1 MSKPKPPPTGP
12 GPTDGSRAGPP
23 PGGRPPKAPAKGRA
37 SKVPAHPD
45 DDDLDDPTPPPAR
58 KPRKVKTVLR
68 KRPPT
73 SGRLSWRGALA
84 VVVLG
89 LCLGAVATAMVL
101 YGDAARKVTAWQ
113 DTPPATRPTTVWSAP
128 MLLRQGEPADADLL
142 ARDLRAAG
150 YEPVSALTADD
161 QFVRQGSTF
170 QVRSRGGAGAG
181 WKVGPATG
189 KLKVEAGRVA
199 EVEPKAGLQ
208 LRPTTLAVI
217 GDLQARRSPIRLAEI
232 SPWMV
237 PALLSIED
245 ARFRDHA
252 GVDPIGITRAV
263 LANLLG
269 RSEGG
274 STLTQQLAKN
284 LFVGA
289 QRTMRR
295 KVEEAFLAA
304 ALERAFDKDALLE
317 LYLSEVYL
325 GHADGMPIYGVAQAA
340 RAWFGRPPDRLTV
353 AECATLAGVI
363 ASPNAWSPLRDAEAA
378 EKRRNVVLDR
388 MVTVRALTEAQA
400 AEARAEP
407 LSLVPVDVSASWE
420 APWAVS
426 AAVAAAGDAL
436 GETFRAGS
444 GLAVFSTV
452 QPHLQRAAEQAL
464 ADGMD
469 KLGAAKAEAKD
480 AQAAAAVVRSDDGA
494 VLAVVGGRD
503 FKTSPFHRA
512 TSAWRE
518 AGSTIK
524 PLTVLLALDKDPTLG
539 PSTLLV
545 DQPITRVH
553 DGKRWTPRNY
563 DGTYLGKVTLRRA
576 VETSRNIPMVLL
588 AEPLGWS
595 TLQEH
600 LRTAGLSHATDL
612 PSASLGGFPTTVV
625 ELAGAYTA
633 FSEGGSARTPHLLLG
648 VADADG
654 RALLDTEVSTHRLGS
669 GRSAA
674 LVRHLLEGVI
684 TDGTAHRAASLGIHG
699 AFAGKTGTTDEARDA
714 WFVGLDPEV
723 VTAVWVGNDRGVLG
737 LTGGDAALPVWAGLM
752 NALGAPRGRFGDPD
766 DLVGV
771 PVCSS
776 TGRPPCGSCAATRT
790 EYFPRGQVP
799 TADCSAP
806 EPADAP
812 PGDLPEAPPAE
823 APAATPAAPPKSSA
837 APGPKKTEEKS
848 HEAAT
853 PP

>member
-1 MSKPKPPPTGP
+1 MSKPKPPRPTGP
-12 GPTDGSRAGPP
+12 GPTDGSRSGPP
-23 PGGRPPKAPAKGRA
+23 PGGRPPKSAGSASGKGRA

-45 DDDLDDPTPPPAR
+45 DDDIDEATPPPLAK

-68 KRPPT
+68 KRPPP
-73 SGRLSWRGALA
+73 SRGLGWRGVLA

-89 LCLGAVATAMVL
+89 LLLGVVATAMVL

-128 MLLRQGEPADADLL
+128 MLLRQGEPVDADLL

-170 QVRSRGGAGAG
+170 QVRSKGGAGAG

-189 KLKVEAGRVA
+189 KIKVEAGRVA
-199 EVEPKAGLQ
+199 EVEPKSGLQ

-217 GDLQARRSPIRLAEI
+217 GDLQARRSPVRLAEI

-245 ARFRDHA
+245 ARFRDHP

-263 LANLLG
+263 VANLLG

-378 EKRRNVVLDR
+378 EKRRNVVIDR

-400 AEARAEP
+400 DEARAEP
-407 LSLVPVDVSASWE
+407 LKLVPVDVGASWE

-444 GLAVFSTV
+444 GLAVFSTI

-464 ADGMD
+464 ADGMNR
-469 KLGAAKAEAKD
+469 LGAAEAEAKD

-512 TSAWRE
+512 LSAWRE

-588 AEPLGWS
+588 AEPLGW
-595 TLQEH
+595 TALQGH
-600 LRTAGLSHATDL
+600 LRNAGLTRATDL

-625 ELAGAYTA
+625 ELAAAYTA
-633 FSEGGSARTPHLLLG
+633 FSEAGSARAPRLLLG

-654 RALLDTEVSTHRLGS
+654 RTLLDTEVTTHRLGS
-669 GRSAA
+669 ARSAA

-714 WFVGLDPEV
+714 WFVGLDPEW

-737 LTGGDAALPVWAGLM
+737 LTGGDAALPVWASVM
-752 NALGAPRGRFGDPD
+752 TALGTPRGRFGDPD
-766 DLVGV
+766 DLIGV
-771 PVCSS
+771 PVCAR
-776 TGRPPCGSCAATRT
+776 TGRPPCGSCVATRT

-799 TADCSAP
+799 DADCSAP
-806 EPADAP
+806 EPAE
-812 PGDLPEAPPAE
+812 EAPPEVPSAE
-823 APAATPAAPPKSSA
+823 PHAHATAPPDAPA
-837 APGPKKTEEKS
+837 PKKPEVPH